1 METDIPKILLPLLRI
16 GLRDERWSRM
26 GEEEGPIKTLYRNE
40 RGVRYREGME
50 NNEIPLGSVEDGLY
64 FTG

>member
-1 METDIPKILLPLLRI
+1 
-16 GLRDERWSRM
+16 M